1 MQKEGIGENYITKLN
16 NLKAGFMYQ
25 HKKTIFK
32 IEFQK
37 FNLRLSIIA
46 VNLIWKSAWNNPWL

>member
-46 VNLIWKSAWNNPWL
+46 LNLI